1 MKDSELIIEGL
12 ENAQM
17 KREDR
22 EQVLE
27 NLKSNVVDPCICTQ
41 IGEACRCTVYVLGN
55 PTTQYGV
62 CVLKPNTD
70 QLICSVDVYNF

>member
-17 KREDR
+17 KKEDR

-27 NLKSNVVDPCICTQ
+27 SSNNNALFPCNCTQ
-41 IGEACRCTVYVLGN
+41 VGAPCQCTVYIQGN
-55 PTTQYGV
+55 PTTQYGY
-62 CVLKPNTD
+62 CMLKPNTD
-70 QLICSVDVYNF
+70 QLICSVNVYNY